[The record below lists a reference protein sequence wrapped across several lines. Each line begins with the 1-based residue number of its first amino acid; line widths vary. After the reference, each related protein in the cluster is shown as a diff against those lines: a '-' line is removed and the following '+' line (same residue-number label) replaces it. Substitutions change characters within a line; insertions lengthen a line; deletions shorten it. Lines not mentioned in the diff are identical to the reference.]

1 MFLTLLLLSAIILV
15 IAIAAMAIRILIKKD
30 GKFPSNHIGQ
40 NREMRKRGIKCAQ
53 AIDVGKHKTD
63 GFPGCTSCGD

>member
-1 MFLTLLLLSAIILV
+1 MFFTLLLLSAILII
-15 IAIAAMAIRILIKKD
+15 IAVAGLGIRILLKKD
-30 GKFPSNHIGQ
+30 GKFPSIHIGQ

-63 GFPGCTSCGD
+63 GFPGCTSCDD